1 MSAITR
7 PVSRA
12 VSSVTRPIRRA
23 VGLPVSR
30 DIRAAE
36 QRAFEQ
42 AQALSQ
48 QEIAAADE
56 RAAAVQADQQAQLDR
71 ADQRRRRQL
80 RSGLEARPSLFDIL
94 GAGQQ
99 RSTLG

>member
-1 MSAITR
+1 MS
-7 PVSRA
+7 SL
-12 VSSVTRPIRRA
+12 SSTFSDAASSFTRPIRRA

-30 DIRAAE
+30 DIKAAE

-80 RSGLEARPSLFDIL
+80 RGALERRPSLFDIL